1 MFCNRLT
8 AAAFIAATAMIAA
21 NALGAP
27 IPDAAR
33 AADSRPAADLI
44 IRHAHIWT
52 GNPKQPDAEA
62 VAVLN
67 GRIAAVGSDAE
78 VMQWQGPPTR
88 IVGGQGGRRLSG
100 VHEPS
105 PQFFHSDARC

>member
-8 AAAFIAATAMIAA
+8 AAAFIAATGMIAA
-21 NALGAP
+21 SALGAL
-27 IPDAAR
+27 IPNAAR

-52 GNPKQPDAEA
+52 VNPKQPEAEA

-78 VMQWQGPPTR
+78 VMQWQGAGTG
-88 IVGGQGGRRLSG
+88 IVGGRGGR
-100 VHEPS
+100 
-105 PQFFHSDARC
+105 ARAGLKH